1 MKLTI
6 SSQSKLHPAKQRQS
20 RGFTLLEMI
29 GVLAVIA
36 ILAAVLIP
44 KVFAAI
50 DNARVS
56 NSAMSCNTIKTA
68 IADHYAKFGSLT
80 AAISTTSPVLVPVP
94 GVSYDTN
101 LVLEGFL
108 DKPFA
113 VKIGDGTTNT
123 TLVIDGCTSNSVAG
137 TAPATLSLV
146 SGAEAA
152 FNLGGTTDANNLNQ
166 AIGSDVVMAII
177 HGVNLNDARS
187 LKALID
193 GNSASFAESAIGTAL
208 KGRVK
213 YDFAGNTATP
223 TIVYIYITHR

>member
-1 MKLTI
+1 MKTNTNTI
-6 SSQSKLHPAKQRQS
+6 KRSVQGRKTG
-20 RGFTLLEMI
+20 GFTLLEMI

-56 NSAMSCNTIKTA
+56 NTAMSCNTVKTA

-80 AAISTTSPVLVPVP
+80 AAISTTTPVQVLVP

-101 LVLEGFL
+101 LVIEGFL

-123 TLVIDGCTSNSVAG
+123 TLVIDGCTSNTVAG
-137 TAPATLSLV
+137 SAPFAVTLAG
-146 SGAEAA
+146 GAEAA
-152 FNLGGTTDANNLNQ
+152 FNLA
-166 AIGSDVVMAII
+166 
-177 HGVNLNDARS
+177 
-187 LKALID
+187 
-193 GNSASFAESAIGTAL
+193 GTA
-208 KGRVK
+208 V
-213 YDFAGNTATP
+213 TP
-223 TIVYIYITHR
+223 TT

>member
-1 MKLTI
+1 M
-6 SSQSKLHPAKQRQS
+6 
-20 RGFTLLEMI
+20 
-29 GVLAVIA
+29 
-36 ILAAVLIP
+36 
-44 KVFAAI
+44 FAAI

-56 NSAMSCNTIKTA
+56 NSAMSCNTVKTA

-80 AAISTTSPVLVPVP
+80 AAISTTSPVQVTVP

-101 LVLEGFL
+101 LVFEGFL

-123 TLVIDGCTSNSVAG
+123 TLVIDGCTSNTVAG
-137 TAPATLSLV
+137 TAPGPTPATLA

-152 FNLGGTTDANNLNQ
+152 FNLAGTADPNNLNQ

-177 HGVNLNDARS
+177 SGVNLNDARS

-193 GNSASFAESAIGTAL
+193 GNSAAFAESAIGTDL
-208 KGRVK
+208 LGRVK
-213 YDFAGNTATP
+213 YDHGGTTATP
-223 TIVYIYITHR
+223 TTVYVYLTHR